1 MSFSFVTPVSPGT
14 ANSLADETRK
24 RAIYLPK
31 GSTAANIAH
40 VNVIGSLSGALG
52 TAALAG

>member
-1 MSFSFVTPVSPGT
+1 MSFSFATPVSPGT
-14 ANSLADETRK
+14 ANSLADEVRK

-31 GSTAANIAH
+31 GFAAAGSAH
-40 VNVIGSLSGALG
+40 VNVIGSLSGALS